1 MICGFLFEKENN
13 MDEVYV
19 KLRFEKD
26 DEENVSGI
34 GFWVNEEQVKVVM
47 DIAKRNGLFMVVEQE
62 YDFTGEE

>member
-1 MICGFLFEKENN
+1 MY
-13 MDEVYV
+13 EVFV